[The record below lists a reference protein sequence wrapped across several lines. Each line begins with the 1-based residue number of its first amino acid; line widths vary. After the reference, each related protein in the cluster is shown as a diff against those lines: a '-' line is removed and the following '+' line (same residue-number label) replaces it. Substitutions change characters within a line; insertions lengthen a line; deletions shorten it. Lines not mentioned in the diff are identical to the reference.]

1 LKIAM
6 NSGNSAMR
14 DKAYPLGMD
23 ARDGR
28 ETKNNHRQKKT
39 PKFTK
44 RAGKKTEYN
53 TFGWD
58 HKGIHFFNKVCKE
71 WKKLASKN
79 KDGTWE

>member
-1 LKIAM
+1 M

-23 ARDGR
+23 TRDGR
-28 ETKNNHRQKKT
+28 ETKNNHRQKKN
-39 PKFTK
+39 PSSPRELEKF
-44 RAGKKTEYN
+44 REYN
-53 TFGWD
+53 TSRWD
-58 HKGIHFFNKVCKE
+58 HKRIHFFNKVCKE